1 MKSCSLKSEL
11 TDYPGC
17 LYSENLTLQD
27 LREGGRYHPIPDFC
41 SEEQNNHVKYFQKS
55 ITICDDNHL
64 NSSSITK
71 DETEGKGP
79 NMYNSPIAITETD
92 GIFLPTTPRTKEYGV
107 YNRKNIRVRG
117 RSDNQN
123 YSQMKAK
130 QNDVDIA
137 DKSDAQRVI
146 IDEASGK
153 VNNAIVAKVLKE
165 EKTKFQ
171 VTNSNICSTTNATPE
186 MTVSSCKETAVI
198 DLKNSINDLK
208 RTLQK
213 NNSTH
218 ETHDPGISASFTL
231 NDLYKSARSTLG
243 TNHTKIFPI
252 EPTKTSPLQHTEPKF
267 LNLSSSIFSAFP
279 RENPLLSLANCN
291 ETVLGTYPVLYTG
304 LKTHQLQAKTLNRK
318 MISNMIAN
326 GSLS

>member
-1 MKSCSLKSEL
+1 MKSRSLKSEL

-17 LYSENLTLQD
+17 LCSENLTLQD

-92 GIFLPTTPRTKEYGV
+92 GIFLPTTPGTKEYGV

-117 RSDNQN
+117 RSENQN
-123 YSQMKAK
+123 YSQMKTK

-218 ETHDPGISASFTL
+218 EAHDPGISASFTL
-231 NDLYKSARSTLG
+231 NDLYKSARCTVG

-267 LNLSSSIFSAFP
+267 FNLSSSIFSAFP
-279 RENPLLSLANCN
+279 RENPQFLLANCN

-304 LKTHQLQAKTLNRK
+304 LKNHQLQAKTLSRK
-318 MISNMIAN
+318 MISNKIAN